1 MTFTLKPARLQ
12 RIRSY
17 AKESGKSASTVVNEA
32 LDHWFD
38 THGEVILEEMIK
50 RNSRK
55 RSIR

>member
-1 MTFTLKPARLQ
+1 MFRLDPLRSH

-32 LDHWFD
+32 LDHWYD
-38 THGEVILEEMIK
+38 THGEVILEEMTK

-55 RSIR
+55 RVSNN